1 MEGIHHFNR
10 CTTSLCWHCW
20 EHASA
25 LDRSRTQLQQQTN
38 TYKHYSL
45 HIGSSGNLQETMNI
59 TMKWWQF
66 PARFPWI
73 NSGNHTSLWIQ
84 PWLSRIQI
92 VIWCVCL
99 SCQEGHGSFPGIDIL
114 PTTTKNRNVFPG
126 CRLMIFTYIY
136 LICPAPSIFCSAWG
150 WVYNYIMISKI
161 EESAPTVLSRCFGSF
176 HHRHFCLA
184 NNNLEGYITTFS
196 DTSKSYIYISLS
208 KSPPQNL
215 MLISCWCQVVSHQC
229 LLVNYL
235 YHYIPINRIYSKSV
249 RVQHDRVVNTKLL
262 WVSEQDA
269 KFITCGWYHGN
280 VQPPKLTGH
289 QKPWRKHWLAMKMR
303 FSTMGFRYI

>member
-196 DTSKSYIYISLS
+196 DTSKSYIYIF
-208 KSPPQNL
+208 K
-215 MLISCWCQVVSHQC
+215 
-229 LLVNYL
+229 
-235 YHYIPINRIYSKSV
+235 
-249 RVQHDRVVNTKLL
+249 
-262 WVSEQDA
+262 
-269 KFITCGWYHGN
+269 
-280 VQPPKLTGH
+280 
-289 QKPWRKHWLAMKMR
+289 QKPTTKPDANILLMPSGITPMPA
-303 FSTMGFRYI
+303 G